1 MNEFATFAKAKD
13 PDVWGPTD
21 NLLLLGFWPSLSFVG
36 SYRQMNLEVFFPR
49 ISLKDGVSVI
59 HHLEAH

>member
-1 MNEFATFAKAKD
+1 MNEFATCAKAKD

-36 SYRQMNLEVFFPR
+36 SYRQMNLEVFFPESPLR
-49 ISLKDGVSVI
+49 MVLV
-59 HHLEAH
+59 